1 MIYSQVERYAP
12 TLKISSDDFKLLD
25 LSLLGK
31 GELEKRMTE
40 RAEQLQCDCKLLRE
54 HLEDTLLSV
63 DSLSEKVRAIVL
75 PLSSLDRRFRSLVV
89 SKNGEP
95 HTPFSFLREKFG
107 DYCLLGLK
115 VDLNNW
121 EQLIEL
127 MNSGRLKKI
136 KLLSFDLCE

>member
-1 MIYSQVERYAP
+1 M
-12 TLKISSDDFKLLD
+12 
-25 LSLLGK
+25 
-31 GELEKRMTE
+31 
-40 RAEQLQCDCKLLRE
+40 LRE

-75 PLSSLDRRFRSLVV
+75 PLSSLDRRFRSLAA
-89 SKNGEP
+89 SENGEP

-136 KLLSFDLCE
+136 KLFSFDLCE